1 MTARVF
7 TYSGVI
13 WRSGAS
19 LLLVAAGAAGV
30 APSVAVAAIMD
41 TAPVLRSYDIPAQP
55 LESALLILGRQS
67 GIDVLYERGAL
78 DGLRSSALRG
88 RHTPQSAVATI
99 LRGTG
104 LAHRFTTATAVLVLP
119 MANRSAAAAS
129 GAPAGVA
136 VETGSA
142 PRLVLD
148 RLRVS
153 VAPMIGTA
161 PRRDYSQ
168 FGQRVRAAITRQLQD
183 DPRTSGRQFS
193 ARVAVVLD
201 DRGTIRSLE
210 IHRGTGKQKLDRDII
225 ATLQGATMPEPP
237 PADLPQPIWFEVVAR

>member
-13 WRSGAS
+13 WPLDTA
-19 LLLVAAGAAGV
+19 LLLAAIAAAAI
-30 APSVAVAAIMD
+30 APSVATAAMTD
-41 TAPVLRSYDIPAQP
+41 TAPMLRSYDIPAQP

-67 GIDVLYERGAL
+67 GIDLLYERGAL

-104 LAHRFTTATAVLVLP
+104 LAHRFTTATAVLILP
-119 MANRSAAAAS
+119 VANRSGAATSGTPA
-129 GAPAGVA
+129 GAPA
-136 VETGSA
+136 ETGSA

-153 VAPMIGTA
+153 VSPMIGTA
-161 PRRDYSQ
+161 PRRDFSQ
-168 FGQRVRAAITRQLQD
+168 FGQKVRAAITRQLQD

-193 ARVAVVLD
+193 ARVAVLLD
-201 DRGTIRSLE
+201 GRGTIRSLE